1 MIRLSTGLRN
11 ALMGSS
17 GLRAMMNYGVI
28 DVYSGTAPAVADMVP
43 TGTRLAR
50 ITQNGLPFVAGSL
63 PGGLITKKGMT
74 GQLINDG
81 TWVMTGLATG
91 AAGWWRWKWNVHDP
105 DTFSLFYPRVDGL
118 VNETL
123 VLLDT
128 AVSPGSTT
136 TIDSFTMV
144 LRG

>member
-11 ALMGSS
+11 ALMGAS
-17 GLRAMMNYGVI
+17 GLRAMMNRGVI
-28 DVYSGTAPAVADMVP
+28 DVYSGAPPALADMAP
-43 TGTRLAR
+43 TGTHLAR
-50 ITQNGLPFVAGSL
+50 ITQDGLTFIPGST
-63 PGGLITKKGMT
+63 PGGLVLKKGLA

-81 TWVMTGLATG
+81 SWVMTGLNTG
-91 AAGWWRWKWNVHDP
+91 AAGWWRWKWNGDDP
-105 DTFSLFYPRVDGL
+105 GTFSLFYPRVDGL

-144 LRG
+144 MRG